1 MFHRLYLE
9 RVVLE
14 GDRAMASNNGHIAL
28 LSGVILSL
36 FSNGAHAG
44 LDDFAG
50 NGLWSLQGLFPL
62 ERAQYSSSG
71 DSFGDN
77 DCWDLYQTNCPTPH
91 NTNPIRDLDGDSRYP
106 DAANHYRGAPQAR
119 LRPGGAPMSLGL
131 QDGGVPAYRKFGGAG
146 AGFHGLGSIGVPASS
161 RFMGYAPA
169 FHSFGGGGGFHSFGR
184 AGDFHGGG
192 GAFSLGGHGGIGHR

>member
-1 MFHRLYLE
+1 
-9 RVVLE
+9 
-14 GDRAMASNNGHIAL
+14 MAINNHQIAL

-50 NGLWSLQGLFPL
+50 NGLWSLQDLSPL

-71 DSFGDN
+71 DSFVGDN
-77 DCWDLYQTNCPTPH
+77 DCWDLYQTNCPIPH
-91 NTNPIRDLDGDSRYP
+91 NTNPIQDLDGNSRYP

-119 LRPGGAPMSLGL
+119 LRPGGAPMSFGL
-131 QDGGVPAYRKFGGAG
+131 QGAGVPAYRNFGGAG
-146 AGFHGLGSIGVPASS
+146 AGFHGVGSTGVPASS

-169 FHSFGGGGGFHSFGR
+169 FHSFGGGGGFHGFGR

>member
-28 LSGVILSL
+28 LLGVILSL
-36 FSNGAHAG
+36 FSNGAHAA

-50 NGLWSLQGLFPL
+50 NGLWSLQSLFPL
-62 ERAQYSSSG
+62 ERAQYSSFG

-91 NTNPIRDLDGDSRYP
+91 NTNPIRDLDGDSRYLG
-106 DAANHYRGAPQAR
+106 AANHYRGAPQAR
-119 LRPGGAPMSLGL
+119 LRPGSAPMSLGL
-131 QDGGVPAYRKFGGAG
+131 QDGGVPAYRKFGGVG
-146 AGFHGLGSIGVPASS
+146 EGFHGLGSTGVPASS
-161 RFMGYAPA
+161 RFVGYAPA
-169 FHSFGGGGGFHSFGR
+169 FYSFGGGGGFHGFGR
-184 AGDFHGGG
+184 AGDFHGGS